1 MKKLI
6 PIFLLFTF
14 LMTACVSTS
23 TAVDSPVVATVEVA
37 TEPLD
42 SPFPVIDLT
51 PAERA
56 VDLLARMTLE
66 EKIGQMTLVE
76 KGSISGDAVMQYF
89 IGGVLSGGGG
99 TPARNTT
106 EEWAK
111 MVDNFQEAALKTR
124 LGIPIIYGV
133 DAVHGHGNLKG
144 AVIFPHNIGLG
155 ATGDPDLVRRV
166 AQATAAE
173 MAATNIRW
181 NYAPVVAVV
190 QDIRWGR
197 TYESFSENTDLVTQL
212 GVAYIEGLQG
222 DSLSDY
228 MSVLATPKHY
238 IGDGGTAWGSSPNPS
253 YMIDQGDLQVDE
265 AMLRALY
272 LPPYQEAVEAG
283 AKCIMVSFSSW
294 NGTKMHGQQYL
305 LTEVLKNELGFEGF
319 LVSDWQGI
327 DQIDSNYY
335 TAVVTAINA
344 GVDMNMVPYDYKKF
358 IDTMKLAVQ
367 KGDISEERIDDAVR
381 RILTVKFSMGL
392 FEHPL
397 SDPDL
402 FDLVGSEEHRLLA
415 REAVAKSMV
424 LLKNDNDV
432 LPISKD
438 TPLIFLAG
446 KGADDIG
453 IQCGGWTIQWQGVT
467 GAITPGTTL
476 KEAFDAT
483 ASGQVQYD
491 RVGNFDNI
499 LDGSGQPAIADV
511 GIVVVAEKPYAE
523 GEGDSDN
530 LVLSQL
536 DAGLIDRVSERSQ
549 KVVVI
554 IISGRPLVI
563 TDYMDMADAWVAAW
577 LPGTEGQGVADV
589 IFGDVHFTGKTPFT
603 WPASMDQLPLGSSD
617 EAPLFSFGF
626 GIER

>member
-1 MKKLI
+1 MKKPI
-6 PIFLLFTF
+6 PILPPFL
-14 LMTACVSTS
+14 
-23 TAVDSPVVATVEVA
+23 
-37 TEPLD
+37 
-42 SPFPVIDLT
+42 VIDLT

-56 VDLLARMTLE
+56 ADLLARMTLE

-76 KGSISGDAVMQYF
+76 KDSISGDAVMRYF

-99 TPARNTT
+99 APARNTI
-106 EEWAK
+106 EGWAK
-111 MVDNFQEAALKTR
+111 MVDNFQKAALKTR

-133 DAVHGHGNLKG
+133 DAIHGHGNLRG

-155 ATGDPDLVRRV
+155 ATGDSDLVRRV

-181 NYAPVVAVV
+181 NYAPTISVG

-197 TYESFSENTDLVTQL
+197 TYEVFSENMDLVTQL
-212 GVAYIEGLQG
+212 GVAYLEGLQG

-228 MSVLATPKHY
+228 MSVLTTPKHY
-238 IGDGGTAWGSSPNPS
+238 IGDGGTVWGSSTNSS
-253 YMIDQGDLQVDE
+253 YIIDVGDLQVDE
-265 AMLRALY
+265 ATLRALH
-272 LPPYQEAVEAG
+272 LPPYRKAVEAG
-283 AKCIMVSFSSW
+283 AKSIIVSLNSW

-327 DQIDSNYY
+327 DQVDSNYY

-344 GVDMNMVPYDYKKF
+344 GIDMNMVPSDYKKF
-358 IDTMKLAVQ
+358 IDTMKSAVQ
-367 KGDISEERIDDAVR
+367 KGDISEERIDDAVK

-392 FEHPL
+392 FEQPF
-397 SDPDL
+397 SKPDL
-402 FDLVGSEEHRLLA
+402 FDLVGSKAHRLQA

-446 KGADDIG
+446 EGADDVG
-453 IQCGGWTIQWQGVT
+453 IQCGGWT
-467 GAITPGTTL
+467 
-476 KEAFDAT
+476 
-483 ASGQVQYD
+483 
-491 RVGNFDNI
+491 
-499 LDGSGQPAIADV
+499 IADV

-523 GEGDSDN
+523 GQGDSDK
-530 LVLSQL
+530 LVLSQS
-536 DAGLIDRVSERSQ
+536 DVDLIDRIRKRSQ

-589 IFGDVHFTGKTPFT
+589 IFGDVPFTGKTPFT
-603 WPASMDQLPLGSSD
+603 WPASMDQLQLGSSD
-617 EAPLFSFGF
+617 GAPLFFFGF